1 MVALAEQKG
10 VRLLL
15 PLDVRVSD
23 SLDASLNQTVTDLTR
38 SCCSPEKPCI
48 PGGEGRKEGLFFT
61 DGAQQQ
67 DSGRQILRMRIYS
80 QARKNC
86 SFATTCHC
94 TRSSPPAGKYGIDIG
109 PQSESA
115 FAEALSGCKT
125 IFLNGPMG
133 KFEVGYA
140 TDSLGLK
147 GCIRVEF
154 LVLWRVWTWKK
165 GWKFGILN
173 LGWPPL
179 S

>member
-1 MVALAEQKG
+1 MVALAGQKG

-23 SLDASLNQTVTDLTR
+23 SLDTSLNQTVTDLTR

-48 PGGEGRKEGLFFT
+48 PGGEGRKGLFST

-67 DSGRQILRMRIYS
+67 DSGRHILHMRIGIKLGKL
-80 QARKNC
+80 QLRDHMALH
-86 SFATTCHC
+86 TLLPLT
-94 TRSSPPAGKYGIDIG
+94 GKYGIDIG

-115 FAEALSGCKT
+115 FAEALTGCKT

-140 TDSLGLK
+140 MDSLGLK
-147 GCIRVEF
+147 GCVRVGF
-154 LVLWRVWTWKK
+154 L
-165 GWKFGILN
+165 G
-173 LGWPPL
+173 
-179 S
+179 